1 MPQATK
7 HKTTT
12 NASNGAAPVVMDLA
26 AAAKFLKLPKRTVER
41 LVAEQGLPGRKIG
54 KEWRF
59 LRAAIERWLEPDKA
73 HGGSV
78 LDQFGMFANDPS
90 FEEYRRIVEENRRK
104 WNEEV
109 A

>member
-7 HKTTT
+7 NKRTAKAT
-12 NASNGAAPVVMDLA
+12 NGAAPVVMDLA

-59 LRAAIERWLEPDKA
+59 LRAAIERWLEPAKA
-73 HGGSV
+73 RGGSI
-78 LDQFGMFANDPS
+78 LDQFGLFANDPT
-90 FEEYRRIVEENRRK
+90 FEEYRKIVEENRRK

>member
-1 MPQATK
+1 MPQAMKSKRTSK
-7 HKTTT
+7 ST
-12 NASNGAAPVVMDLA
+12 NGAMPVVMDLA

-54 KEWRF
+54 KQWRF
-59 LRAAIERWLEPDKA
+59 LRAAIERWLEPGKTER
-73 HGGSV
+73 GSI
-78 LDQFGMFANDPS
+78 LDQFGMFANDPT
-90 FEEYRRIVEENRRK
+90 FEEYRKIVEENRRK